1 MPPTP
6 SMPPSPDEP
15 EPFAVPGKTSALKD
29 ASDYAINAA
38 ITEAE
43 YLHSSSAVP
52 AKGKLSD
59 AMCYRMQ
66 TEAKELMERYD
77 FKGAVELL
85 ERVQLER
92 KDDDFPELLYYYYLS
107 LYAVSKGNGEEGR
120 KWCRKAIQVERIG
133 GGGGEVGII
142 GTNWAVVNGW
152 YDDFCDEEEGG
163 VGEVEVVETIPAIVD
178 RTLSELRSM
187 DLKEVCKETGIKAG
201 KKGEMKKEL
210 QEWFAK
216 RIVGEAKIT

>member
-1 MPPTP
+1 MLALSPRISLPILLITFLPLSHPFLIPENPLIVKMMTPDRKVRHKWGHKSLFSMPPTP

-92 KDDDFPELLYYYYLS
+92 KD
-107 LYAVSKGNGEEGR
+107 VSAWKQQQGARQRQQG
-120 KWCRKAIQVERIG
+120 A
-133 GGGGEVGII
+133 
-142 GTNWAVVNGW
+142 
-152 YDDFCDEEEGG
+152 
-163 VGEVEVVETIPAIVD
+163 
-178 RTLSELRSM
+178 
-187 DLKEVCKETGIKAG
+187 KAG
-201 KKGEMKKEL
+201 
-210 QEWFAK
+210 A
-216 RIVGEAKIT
+216 